1 MSEQSKKHIL
11 IDARIIGTGTGV
23 YTEGI
28 LTELQ
33 KLDTV
38 NRYTV
43 VVDPDVSWEPKAENF
58 MAYRSKNTYRKSC
71 KFSVIL

>member
-1 MSEQSKKHIL
+1 MINMNQKHIL

-23 YTEGI
+23 YAEGI

-38 NRYTV
+38 NRVYGGG
-43 VVDPDVSWEPKAENF
+43 
-58 MAYRSKNTYRKSC
+58 
-71 KFSVIL
+71 